1 MSRPSRPRPSR
12 RPRLALA
19 GAALAALTLA
29 ACGNP
34 ADSATDEGGD
44 DDREVTHAR
53 GEATV
58 PADPQR
64 VVVLEPV
71 QLDTAVALGM
81 TPVGAAVLNEAAGV
95 PAYLGDDADDVQTVG
110 TVTEPDVDKIA
121 ALRPD
126 LIIGTET
133 RHSALY
139 DQLSDVAPTVYMASQ
154 SDPWQDNVRFTAA
167 ALGDPEGADELLE
180 GYQERCDE
188 IAAEFDTEGRTAQLV
203 RPRDGLVTLYGPTSF
218 AGATLEC
225 AGFTTPERPEFAEEI
240 SVDLSPER
248 VLEAQADL
256 VLVTTTDV
264 EDESTIPPSITANAA
279 SFPELHLV
287 DQSFWITGVGPLGG
301 QTVLD
306 DLERILSGS

>member
-1 MSRPSRPRPSR
+1 MNLPRRATALAVSALTC
-12 RPRLALA
+12 LALA
-19 GAALAALTLA
+19 G
-29 ACGNP
+29 CGTP
-34 ADSATDEGGD
+34 GDPEDSADEQ
-44 DDREVTHAR
+44 REVPHAR
-53 GEATV
+53 GVAMV
-58 PADPQR
+58 PDDPQR

-71 QLDTAVALGM
+71 QLDTAVALGT

-95 PAYLGDDADDVQTVG
+95 PAYLGDEAADIATVG

-126 LIIGTET
+126 LIIGTES

-139 DQLSDVAPTVYMASQ
+139 DQLSDVAPTVFMASQ
-154 SDPWQDNVRFTAA
+154 SDPWQENVRFVAE
-167 ALGDPEGADELLE
+167 ALGDTAGADELLD

-188 IAAEFDTEGRTAQLV
+188 IAEEFGTDGQTAQLV

-218 AGATLEC
+218 AGSTLEC
-225 AGFTTPERPEFAEEI
+225 AGFTTPERPEWADEI
-240 SVDLSPER
+240 SADLSPER

-264 EDESTIPPSITANAA
+264 DDPSTLPTAFTANADA
-279 SFPELHLV
+279 FPDLHLV

-301 QTVLD
+301 QAVLD

>member
-1 MSRPSRPRPSR
+1 MNLHR
-12 RPRLALA
+12 RATALTVSALTCLALA
-19 GAALAALTLA
+19 G
-29 ACGNP
+29 CGNP
-34 ADSATDEGGD
+34 ADAGD
-44 DDREVTHAR
+44 DAADDEREVTHAR
-53 GEATV
+53 GATAV

-71 QLDTAVALGM
+71 QLDTAVALGA

-95 PAYLGDDADDVQTVG
+95 PAYLGDGAADVETVG
-110 TVTEPDVDKIA
+110 TVTEPDVDRIA

-139 DQLSDVAPTVYMASQ
+139 DQLSDVAPTVFMASQ
-154 SDPWQDNVRFTAA
+154 SDPWQDNVRFVAE

-188 IAAEFDTEGRTAQLV
+188 IAEEFSTEGQTAQLV

-218 AGATLEC
+218 AGSTLEC
-225 AGFTTPERPEFAEEI
+225 AGFTTPDRPEWADEI
-240 SVDLSPER
+240 SSDLSPER

-264 EDESTIPPSITANAA
+264 DDPSTLPTAFTANADA
-279 SFPELHLV
+279 FPDLHLV

-301 QTVLD
+301 QAVLD